1 MSWDESRRKSRKL
14 ERELENKVEE
24 LRSFNANFT
33 LDAVSYDQ
41 ESASYPEET
50 KLISAI
56 DSLFIELGKS
66 IDSMEEFATDR
77 SKAQQVH
84 RFRQIVQENAKDYK
98 RIARSLREKRTSAE
112 LFGNAMSKTRDNSD
126 TEHLL
131 RERKGLE
138 SGLRT
143 ADMLLDQADKTKA
156 ELESQRNTF
165 QATGQRLLSGVI
177 NTFPVLGSWIEKVK
191 RRKQREQIILASVI
205 AGLFLF
211 LLWYLFKR

>member
-112 LFGNAMSKTRDNSD
+112 LFGNVMSKTRDNSD

-131 RERKGLE
+131 REKRP
-138 SGLRT
+138 
-143 ADMLLDQADKTKA
+143 
-156 ELESQRNTF
+156 
-165 QATGQRLLSGVI
+165 GVW
-177 NTFPVLGSWIEKVK
+177 TTHSRYAARPG
-191 RRKQREQIILASVI
+191 R
-205 AGLFLF
+205 
-211 LLWYLFKR
+211 